1 MSYCR
6 FENTSRALQD
16 CVDAL
21 WDSDL
26 QDNLSTYEVHG
37 LEKIQELSQEI
48 VDMYDKIENILEN
61 QKELEN
67 GY

>member
-26 QDNLSTYEVHG
+26 QDNLSIYEVQG
-37 LEKIQELSQEI
+37 LERLQELSQDI
-48 VDMYDKIENILEN
+48 VDMHDKIENILEN
-61 QKELEN
+61 QKELGH